1 MARGGDAMDSPKS
14 ELKNLGEAI
23 RDALDAGANPAE
35 QIRTAR
41 SALLE
46 RVAAR
51 NAASVRPG
59 WLRRPGRPAVRVW
72 GALGVVGAIGLVGA
86 AAAFAIWI
94 RLPISFQVGAA
105 GTAGRLGDV
114 VEAAEGLPVA
124 LRFSEGSAVVLG
136 AGGRARVLSAESAGA
151 RVLVE
156 SGAVDVAIVHRRPRG
171 TRWSFEAGPFHV
183 LVTGTKFRLDWN
195 PKDQSLGLSTREGSV
210 LVSGGCLAEA
220 HAVRAGETVRW
231 SCQSLPA
238 PPAPM
243 SAASAPSAA
252 PTPAAA
258 PGTRFALL
266 SEPAA
271 RSDAWREL
279 LANGHLAEGL
289 RAAER
294 ADFGRVCRTAGESD
308 LLALAD
314 AARLSGHTARA
325 VQALAALRQ
334 RFPRSP
340 DAATAAFSLG
350 RIAFERRG
358 AYPEAVRW
366 FSAYLAELPQGP
378 LMGDAVGRL
387 MEARQRAGDRTG
399 ARADAARYLQR
410 FPEGPYAPEARVM
423 LSE

>member
-1 MARGGDAMDSPKS
+1 MDSPKS

-23 RDALDAGANPAE
+23 RGALEAGANPAE

-41 SALLE
+41 TALLE

-59 WLRRPGRPAVRVW
+59 WLRRPGRPAVRVR
-72 GALGVVGAIGLVGA
+72 GALGAVGAIGAIGLVGA

-114 VEAAEGLPVA
+114 VEATDGLPVA

-231 SCQSLPA
+231 SCQALPA
-238 PPAPM
+238 APTPV
-243 SAASAPSAA
+243 SAANPPSAA

-271 RSDAWREL
+271 RGDAWREL

-366 FSAYLAELPQGP
+366 FSVYLAELPQGP

>member
-1 MARGGDAMDSPKS
+1 MDSPKS

-23 RDALDAGANPAE
+23 RDALDASANPGE
-35 QIRTAR
+35 QLRTAR

-51 NAASVRPG
+51 NAAGVRPG
-59 WLRRPGRPAVRVW
+59 WLRRSGRPAVRFWVALGL
-72 GALGVVGAIGLVGA
+72 GALGLVGA
-86 AAAFAIWI
+86 AAAFAIWV

-114 VEAAEGLPVA
+114 VEAEGLPVA

-151 RVLVE
+151 RVLLE
-156 SGAVDVAIVHRRPRG
+156 NGAVDVAIVHRRPR
-171 TRWSFEAGPFHV
+171 THWSFEAGPFHV

-231 SCQSLPA
+231 SCQSS
-238 PPAPM
+238 PPNPTSTANPPTA
-243 SAASAPSAA
+243 AAS
-252 PTPAAA
+252 AAA
-258 PGTRFALL
+258 PGTRVALL
-266 SEPAA
+266 SKPAA
-271 RSDAWREL
+271 PGDAWREL
-279 LANGHLAEGL
+279 LASGHLVEGL

-325 VQALAALRQ
+325 VQALVALRQ

-350 RIAFERRG
+350 RMAFERRA

-387 MEARQRAGDRTG
+387 MEARQRAGDRAG

>member
-1 MARGGDAMDSPKS
+1 MDSPKS

-23 RDALDAGANPAE
+23 RGALEAGAHPAE

-41 SALLE
+41 TALLE

-59 WLRRPGRPAVRVW
+59 WLRRPGRPAIRVW
-72 GALGVVGAIGLVGA
+72 GGLGAIGLASA
-86 AAAFAIWI
+86 AVAFAIWI

-105 GTAGRLGDV
+105 GAAGRLGDV
-114 VEAAEGLPVA
+114 VEATEGLPVA

-231 SCQSLPA
+231 SCQALPA
-238 PPAPM
+238 ASPPVSAVNPP
-243 SAASAPSAA
+243 SAAS
-252 PTPAAA
+252 T

-266 SEPAA
+266 SEPAG
-271 RSDAWREL
+271 RGDAWREL

-366 FSAYLAELPQGP
+366 FSVYLAELPQGP

>member
-1 MARGGDAMDSPKS
+1 MDSPKS

-23 RDALDAGANPAE
+23 RDALDAGAHPAE

-41 SALLE
+41 TALLE

-51 NAASVRPG
+51 NAAGVRPG
-59 WLRRPGRPAVRVW
+59 WLRRPGRPAFRVW
-72 GALGVVGAIGLVGA
+72 GAIGALGALGLVGA

-156 SGAVDVAIVHRRPRG
+156 SGAVDVAIVHRRSRG

-231 SCQSLPA
+231 SCQA
-238 PPAPM
+238 PPAV
-243 SAASAPSAA
+243 SAANPPSAA
-252 PTPAAA
+252 ASPAAV
-258 PGTRFALL
+258 PGARFALL

-271 RSDAWREL
+271 HGDAWREL
-279 LANGHLAEGL
+279 LASGHLAEGL

-314 AARLSGHTARA
+314 AARLAGHTARA

-399 ARADAARYLQR
+399 AHADAARYLQR

>member
-1 MARGGDAMDSPKS
+1 MDSPKS

-41 SALLE
+41 AALLE

-51 NAASVRPG
+51 NAAGARPG
-59 WLRRPGRPAVRVW
+59 WLRRSGRPAVRLW
-72 GALGVVGAIGLVGA
+72 GAVGVVGVFGLLGA
-86 AAAFAIWI
+86 AAAFGIWI

-210 LVSGGCLAEA
+210 LVSGGCLPEA
-220 HAVRAGETVRW
+220 HAVRAGETIRW
-231 SCQSLPA
+231 SCQSA
-238 PPAPM
+238 PV
-243 SAASAPSAA
+243 A
-252 PTPAAA
+252 PTPISAANPPAAAPAPTPTQTTAA
-258 PGTRFALL
+258 PGTRVALV
-266 SEPAA
+266 SEPTAHG
-271 RSDAWREL
+271 DAWREL
-279 LANGHLAEGL
+279 LANGHLADGL

-325 VQALAALRQ
+325 VQALVALRQ

-350 RIAFERRG
+350 RIAFERSG
-358 AYPEAVRW
+358 AYPDAVRW

>member
-1 MARGGDAMDSPKS
+1 MDSPKS

-23 RDALDAGANPAE
+23 RDAFDADAHPTE

-51 NAASVRPG
+51 NAASARPG
-59 WLRRPGRPAVRVW
+59 WLRRSGRPGLRLW
-72 GALGVVGAIGLVGA
+72 GGLGALGLLGAVGLAGA
-86 AAAFAIWI
+86 AVFAIWT

-105 GTAGRLGDV
+105 GSAGRLGDV
-114 VEAAEGLPVA
+114 VEAADGLPVA

-156 SGAVDVAIVHRRPRG
+156 SGAVDVAIVHRRLR
-171 TRWSFEAGPFHV
+171 THWSFEAGPFHV

-220 HAVRAGETVRW
+220 HAVRAGETVHW
-231 SCQSLPA
+231 SCQSLAAA
-238 PPAPM
+238 PTPVSVAN
-243 SAASAPSAA
+243 APSAA
-252 PTPAAA
+252 PTPAPA
-258 PGTRFALL
+258 PGKRFALL

-271 RSDAWREL
+271 HADAWREL
-279 LANGHLAEGL
+279 LANGHLADGL

-325 VQALAALRQ
+325 VQALVALRQ

-387 MEARQRAGDRTG
+387 MEARQRAGDRTA